1 MQTIL
6 KQSNQCA
13 THESNQ
19 VGIATYVEHVSIYI
33 YIYRENIS
41 RNEITCR

>member
-33 YIYRENIS
+33 YRENIS